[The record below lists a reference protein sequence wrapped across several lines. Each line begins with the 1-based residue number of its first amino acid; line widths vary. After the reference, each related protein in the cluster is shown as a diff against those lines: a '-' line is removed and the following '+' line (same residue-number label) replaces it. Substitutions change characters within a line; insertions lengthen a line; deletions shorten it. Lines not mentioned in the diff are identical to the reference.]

1 LVVMDIANPSE
12 EHAMLRSM
20 IRDWVEEY
28 VEPQAFEHD
37 KKELFNLGLLRSMGE
52 LGLLGISAPEDYGG
66 AGLDATACAIIHE
79 ELFEEELLSL
89 KKKLTLGQIISMYS
103 VLREELSVIE
113 YDLTTG
119 SLGIEDDA

>member
-1 LVVMDIANPSE
+1 MSQETYRVIKTEPLRDI
-12 EHAMLRSM
+12 
-20 IRDWVEEY
+20 
-28 VEPQAFEHD
+28 
-37 KKELFNLGLLRSMGE
+37 
-52 LGLLGISAPEDYGG
+52 DY
-66 AGLDATACAIIHE
+66 AIIHE